1 MTLVLRYSARSDRGL
16 VRQNNQDA
24 VYAGPRLLAL
34 ADGMG
39 GHAAGEVAS
48 SLVISALAP
57 LDEDD
62 PGDDLLAE
70 LREATVEGNAAI
82 TRRVSEV
89 PGLEG
94 MGTTLTA
101 ILFAGSRLG
110 LVHVGDSRAY
120 QLRDGAF
127 TQITK
132 DDTFVQSLIDEGR
145 ITEEEAHIH
154 PQRSLLLRAITGQDV
169 EPSLTIR
176 EARAGDRYL
185 LCSDGLSGVVSDETL
200 ADTLRSHHDPRAC
213 ADRLIDLALRGGG
226 PDNITCIVADV
237 VDIEFGEV
245 APIVGGSAGDGI
257 EESPPDSAAARAS
270 ATTLTRAT
278 PQRIEPAAQSPAA
291 QHRSRTRLAL
301 VVLAVLSVLAGGS
314 VLAGMWVLQQY
325 YVGEHTERVTIFR
338 GVNGSVLGV
347 PLNRVAERS
356 DIALTDLPESART
369 QVRDGIIATE
379 GLSGARATLAR
390 LRDLMLAPCPP
401 AIRPGPV
408 TPPPAAPGPG
418 DPEVPLGSAPPAQ
431 EPAAAASPAPAAPGS
446 PAPAPPAPASSGSPA
461 PAPPGPA
468 ASGSPAPAAPAPA
481 PAATAP
487 PDLGAPAPPAQ
498 APPMAMPGADTTPL
512 PAPSEEPGTTCRPV
526 S

>member
-57 LDEDD
+57 LDDDD

-70 LREATVEGNAAI
+70 LRDATVEGNAAI
-82 TRRVSEV
+82 TRHVTDA
-89 PGLEG
+89 PDLEG

-120 QLRDGAF
+120 QLREGVF
-127 TQITK
+127 SQITK

-145 ITEEEAHIH
+145 ITEEDAHTH

-169 EPSLTIR
+169 DPSLTVR

-200 ADTLRSHHDPRAC
+200 GETLAAYRDPREC
-213 ADRLIDLALRGGG
+213 ADRMIELALRGGG

-237 VDIEFGEV
+237 VDIDFGDD
-245 APIVGGSAGDGI
+245 APIMGGAVGDG
-257 EESPPDSAAARAS
+257 SDDGPTPDSAAARAS
-270 ATTLTRAT
+270 ATTLTRAA
-278 PQRIEPAAQSPAA
+278 PRRVEPAAATS
-291 QHRSRTRLAL
+291 TRRRRPLRIVL
-301 VVLAVLSVLAGGS
+301 VVVGLLLVVAGAGALART
-314 VLAGMWVLQQY
+314 WVLQQY
-325 YVGEHTERVTIFR
+325 FVGVEDEQVAIFKGVR
-338 GVNGSVLGV
+338 GDVLGI
-347 PLNRVAERS
+347 PLHEMSERS
-356 DIALTDLPESART
+356 TVALTDLPQDVRS
-369 QVRDGIIATE
+369 QVSNGITAPDGVV
-379 GLSGARATLAR
+379 GARLLVER
-390 LRDLMLAPCPP
+390 LRGRMLRPCP
-401 AIRPGPV
+401 APV
-408 TPPPAAPGPG
+408 VVAPLPPVAPTV
-418 DPEVPLGSAPPAQ
+418 DPN
-431 EPAAAASPAPAAPGS
+431 
-446 PAPAPPAPASSGSPA
+446 
-461 PAPPGPA
+461 
-468 ASGSPAPAAPAPA
+468 
-481 PAATAP
+481 AP
-487 PDLGAPAPPAQ
+487 PDQPVDPNLVVPP
-498 APPMAMPGADTTPL
+498 PTTDTTPL
-512 PAPSEEPGTTCRPV
+512 PTPSPQPGVTCRSV